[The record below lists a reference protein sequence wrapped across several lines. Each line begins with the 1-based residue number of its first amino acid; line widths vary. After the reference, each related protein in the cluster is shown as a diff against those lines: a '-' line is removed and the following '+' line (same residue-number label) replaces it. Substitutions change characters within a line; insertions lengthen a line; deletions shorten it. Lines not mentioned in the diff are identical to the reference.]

1 MFENG
6 KKQRNFKGVP
16 RKLGKL
22 GSWLDY
28 RQRGES
34 KMVKSLAE
42 SILSHKVDGLSSNNS
57 SSRLHLLFADIQVF
71 FLTSDGLILSYYDT
85 FSRYNYSYK

>member
-1 MFENG
+1 
-6 KKQRNFKGVP
+6 
-16 RKLGKL
+16 
-22 GSWLDY
+22 
-28 RQRGES
+28 
-34 KMVKSLAE
+34 MVKSLAE